1 MERTSHFFSK
11 VDARCCSYD
20 STSRLLAI
28 GIKSGSID
36 LVDLKSQTMK
46 KKSYKIMEN
55 SVINCLAWSKNDRYI
70 ATGNANGSIV
80 VFNTLVNQI
89 SKPWISPFSKSLIN
103 NSVSCLQYSPGNVAN
118 LASAYEDGSVILWD
132 SAKESPIASFKN
144 HTSLCTSVVISSVNQ
159 VLMISGGLDSVIS
172 LYDTAKKKVLKT
184 IQCNAGVTS
193 IDLLKDGATL
203 AVGQINGDVNVFD
216 LRAKVDEP
224 LLSKKCHDTSVF
236 CVKFVQK
243 TSYNMIPRANSGTN
257 VNSLPVSMS
266 SLEPSNS
273 TSIKKSSS
281 YNQDLHNNTTTQLNA
296 PSKSNFGYSKLNYLT

>member
-1 MERTSHFFSK
+1 M
-11 VDARCCSYD
+11 
-20 STSRLLAI
+20 
-28 GIKSGSID
+28 ID
-36 LVDLKSQTMK
+36 LVDLKSQTIK
-46 KKSYKIMEN
+46 KKSFKIIEN
-55 SVINCLAWSKNDRYI
+55 TAINCLAWSKNDRYI
-70 ATGNANGSIV
+70 ATGNVSGSIV

-89 SKPWISPFSKSLIN
+89 SKPWISPYSKSLSN

-144 HTSLCTSVVISSVNQ
+144 HTSLCTSVVISPVNQ

-172 LYDTAKKKVLKT
+172 LYDTANKKVLKT

-203 AVGQINGDVNVFD
+203 AVGQINGDVHVFD

-224 LLSKKCHDTSVF
+224 LISKKCHDTSVF

-243 TSYNMIPRANSGTN
+243 TSFNMIPRVNSGSN
-257 VNSLPVSMS
+257 VNSLPVNMS
-266 SLEPSNS
+266 TLEPSNT

-281 YNQDLHNNTTTQLNA
+281 YNQDLHNNTSSTQLSA
-296 PSKSNFGYSKLNYLT
+296 PSKLTVLIK